1 MEEKKSRLYLKILAN
16 HLVFI
21 AIALLCI
28 FVIPKV
34 LVFFWP
40 FIVGWII
47 ALIANPLVRLLEK
60 KVKIVRK
67 HGTAIVIV
75 LVLAA
80 VISLMYLILYML
92 IKQGIEFVGDF
103 PKLYEQAAASV
114 QEFINSLSGKLPFWS
129 EKSNGIT
136 ETIGSSIDKFID
148 GIIKRFSESSEMI
161 NSASNIVKSVV
172 DGLILT
178 VITILASY
186 FLTSEHD
193 NIVKRAKNMIP
204 LSIKNGYKFVMG
216 QVMSALIG
224 YFKAQFKIMCCAF
237 VILSIGLLLLGVDY
251 AILFALIIA
260 VVDFLPVL
268 GAGAIIW
275 PWCAYELI
283 VGNYLNAVVLLI
295 LYVLCQALRQFLQP
309 KMVADSVGLTPLETI
324 FYMFVGYRIW
334 GIIGMIIGIPIG
346 MIISSLYKSG
356 VFNGLIE
363 GAKIMAGDFN
373 EWRKFEKKG

>member
-178 VITILASY
+178 VITILVSY

-204 LSIKNGYKFVMG
+204 LSIKNGYKFVW
-216 QVMSALIG
+216 A
-224 YFKAQFKIMCCAF
+224 
-237 VILSIGLLLLGVDY
+237 
-251 AILFALIIA
+251 
-260 VVDFLPVL
+260 
-268 GAGAIIW
+268 
-275 PWCAYELI
+275 
-283 VGNYLNAVVLLI
+283 
-295 LYVLCQALRQFLQP
+295 R
-309 KMVADSVGLTPLETI
+309 
-324 FYMFVGYRIW
+324 
-334 GIIGMIIGIPIG
+334 
-346 MIISSLYKSG
+346 
-356 VFNGLIE
+356 
-363 GAKIMAGDFN
+363 
-373 EWRKFEKKG
+373 

>member
-1 MEEKKSRLYLKILAN
+1 
-16 HLVFI
+16 
-21 AIALLCI
+21 
-28 FVIPKV
+28 
-34 LVFFWP
+34 
-40 FIVGWII
+40 
-47 ALIANPLVRLLEK
+47 
-60 KVKIVRK
+60 
-67 HGTAIVIV
+67 
-75 LVLAA
+75 
-80 VISLMYLILYML
+80 
-92 IKQGIEFVGDF
+92 
-103 PKLYEQAAASV
+103 
-114 QEFINSLSGKLPFWS
+114 
-129 EKSNGIT
+129 
-136 ETIGSSIDKFID
+136 
-148 GIIKRFSESSEMI
+148 
-161 NSASNIVKSVV
+161 
-172 DGLILT
+172 
-178 VITILASY
+178 
-186 FLTSEHD
+186 
-193 NIVKRAKNMIP
+193 
-204 LSIKNGYKFVMG
+204 
-216 QVMSALIG
+216 MSALIG